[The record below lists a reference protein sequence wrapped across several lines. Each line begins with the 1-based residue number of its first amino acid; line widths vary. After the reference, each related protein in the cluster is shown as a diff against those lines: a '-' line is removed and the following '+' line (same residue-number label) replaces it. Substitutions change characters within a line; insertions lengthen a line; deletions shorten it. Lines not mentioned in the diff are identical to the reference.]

1 MVRAAQTKDTLR
13 LTRLT
18 AIKASVRWKLP
29 PAWSVPLKS
38 SNDGLDSTP
47 PVNTDR
53 EQLLRELANE
63 FGYELMSK
71 VANYSFI
78 NRLGTFDQ
86 DGKLVPGSDV

>member
-1 MVRAAQTKDTLR
+1 LN
-13 LTRLT
+13 
-18 AIKASVRWKLP
+18 
-29 PAWSVPLKS
+29 S
-38 SNDGLDSTP
+38 SNDGIDSAAP
-47 PVNTDR
+47 ANTDR

-86 DGKLVPGSDV
+86 NGKLIPDFEF

>member
-1 MVRAAQTKDTLR
+1 LI
-13 LTRLT
+13 
-18 AIKASVRWKLP
+18 AIKALVRWKLP
-29 PAWSVPLKS
+29 PAWSVLLKS

>member
-1 MVRAAQTKDTLR
+1 LDKRHIEVDLIDRYKGMSPAEAQ
-13 LTRLT
+13 
-18 AIKASVRWKLP
+18 

-38 SNDGLDSTP
+38 SNDSLDSTA

-63 FGYELMSK
+63 FGYELMSR

-78 NRLGTFDQ
+78 NRLGTFDPE
-86 DGKLVPGSDV
+86 GKLIPDSDF

>member
-1 MVRAAQTKDTLR
+1 LI
-13 LTRLT
+13 
-18 AIKASVRWKLP
+18 AIKASVRWKLQ

-38 SNDGLDSTP
+38 SNDGLDSTA

-53 EQLLRELANE
+53 EQLLQELANE

-78 NRLGTFDQ
+78 NRLGTFDH
-86 DGKLVPGSDV
+86 DGKLIPDSDV